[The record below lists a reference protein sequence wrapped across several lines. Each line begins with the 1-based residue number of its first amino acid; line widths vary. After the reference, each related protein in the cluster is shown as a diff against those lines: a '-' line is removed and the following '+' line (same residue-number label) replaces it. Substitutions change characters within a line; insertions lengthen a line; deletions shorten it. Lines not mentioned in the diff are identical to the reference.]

1 MGAEWAKAYK
11 SGETFE
17 IESTPKLRKDDSLVK
32 EHKKVKKKRKKKA
45 TVKST
50 KERHE
55 ITSRASIHTESI
67 IESEVE
73 GSNFKS
79 YLEEKEEADGEARY
93 LSDVSFSLRSTGT
106 PKKKITKNHWHSS
119 DKFIGKTEKS
129 KQEKEKSE
137 Y

>member
-79 YLEEKEEADGEARY
+79 YRKAAKQKDFSIIFRFNNLEQLILVGRKR
-93 LSDVSFSLRSTGT
+93 RS
-106 PKKKITKNHWHSS
+106 
-119 DKFIGKTEKS
+119 
-129 KQEKEKSE
+129 
-137 Y
+137 